1 MEVKT
6 EMLEQFLD
14 LVPGR
19 LLQVE
24 GLVPDQDVRD
34 EQTVIRKDRKGI
46 KKKMLLQQNNSKPKE
61 TFVFV
66 NSEDAMVQ
74 NQPMANQPTNLIN
87 CNFCS
92 DEFSERRLLR
102 MHQLNNHEG
111 TSHHCDRCKYKAS
124 LHKNLVFHKQAKE
137 M

>member
-14 LVPGR
+14 LGR

-24 GLVPDQDVRD
+24 GLVQDQEVQD
-34 EQTVIRKDRKGI
+34 EQTVIRKVI
-46 KKKMLLQQNNSKPKE
+46 KMEMPLQQNNSNPKE
-61 TFVFV
+61 LFVFV
-66 NSEDAMVQ
+66 NSEEDAMVQ

-92 DEFSERRLLR
+92 DELSERRLLR
-102 MHQLNNHEG
+102 MHQLNSHEG
-111 TSHHCDRCKYKAS
+111 TSYQCDRCKYKAS
-124 LHKNLVFHKQAKE
+124 LHKNLVFHKQTKE

>member
-1 MEVKT
+1 MYEHLDVLLLFIYQGEVEVKT
-6 EMLEQFLD
+6 DMLKQFLA

-92 DEFSERRLLR
+92 GELSEGR
-102 MHQLNNHEG
+102 
-111 TSHHCDRCKYKAS
+111 
-124 LHKNLVFHKQAKE
+124 QADQA
-137 M
+137 